1 MAKSIQVEHLLEDFE
16 YQGHEYEVL
25 VELDV
30 VDDTIQL
37 SELIEV
43 HDNDTDMNLDE
54 TDMPDDF
61 THAVE
66 KAIAELELTD
76 LDIDWDKEE
85 D

>member
-43 HDNDTDMNLDE
+43 HDNDTDEL
-54 TDMPDDF
+54 PGI
-61 THAVE
+61 
-66 KAIAELELTD
+66 AIRSVGAP
-76 LDIDWDKEE
+76 I
-85 D
+85 